1 MSDFI
6 LYSIIGSV
14 VLTVVLNVLPL
25 LFPNAADKLQRKIEE
40 NARRSIEQHQN
51 DDLPK
56 VKVFFPWKAMLI
68 ASVVLT
74 VVLNLIGFLN
84 LKIELTVNLEPVL
97 TSVFLPFPLPL
108 PFFIFLTLET
118 IFLNTIS

>member
-14 VLTVVLNVLPL
+14 VLTIVLNILPL
-25 LFPNAADKLQRKIEE
+25 FFPNAADKLQRKIED

-56 VKVFFPWKAMLI
+56 VKVFLPWKAMLI
-68 ASVVLT
+68 VSVVLT
-74 VVLNLIGFLN
+74 VVLNLIGFLAR
-84 LKIELTVNLEPVL
+84 
-97 TSVFLPFPLPL
+97 
-108 PFFIFLTLET
+108 
-118 IFLNTIS
+118 